1 MDDLLLVHEGWYET
15 VYRPAMEKYLGWN
28 EEQIV
33 AAFGGMKI
41 PAPEPIMAMKD
52 GNAHIS
58 IQGPLSNK
66 GPNILEMLLGFSGTS
81 YRDIQSAVAE
91 ADSKLASNGSIF
103 LEMDTPGGGVSGAKD
118 TFDAIAAV
126 SSHRNV
132 VAVNRGM
139 IASAGMWLASAAN
152 QILAVNPMAMA
163 GSIGIMSRVRKDES
177 SVAIVNTDSPDKA
190 PDAMSDA
197 GKAVMVSL
205 MDDIYGIFVSDILS
219 GRGNKTS
226 ESAIKG
232 TKGRLLVA
240 DKAIAIGLMDGFY
253 GKTELDGADNSN
265 IIGNGTS
272 ENNSADADA
281 RENVKMDEKM
291 KAEIAEMITAAVS
304 SLKPAAQ
311 AEKNVSAEVVAA
323 VRPFLV
329 GGEYPEA
336 VKAIALACLTGEA
349 KIETLK
355 AEAAAFDAKNELEK
369 SEAAK
374 KASELAGQTNSGDP
388 AAMSPDGV
396 IENEAQFQSH
406 MEQYK

>member
-1 MDDLLLVHEGWYET
+1 MDELLLIHEGWYDT

-28 EEQIV
+28 DDQIV

-41 PAPEPIMAMKD
+41 PAPEPIMVMKD

-58 IQGPLSNK
+58 VEGPLSNK
-66 GPNILEMLLGFSGTS
+66 GPNMLEMLLGFSGTS
-81 YRDIQSAVAE
+81 YRDIQASVAE
-91 ADSKLASNGSIF
+91 ADKKLASNGTIF
-103 LEMDTPGGGVSGAKD
+103 LEMNTPGGGVSGAKE

-132 VAVNRGM
+132 VAVNLGM
-139 IASAGMWLASAAN
+139 IASAGMWLASGAN

-163 GSIGIMSRVRKDES
+163 GSIGVMSRVRKDEGS
-177 SVAIVNTDSPDKA
+177 IAIVNTDSPDKA
-190 PDAMSDA
+190 PDATTDS
-197 GKAVMVSL
+197 GKSVMVSL
-205 MDDIYGIFVSDILS
+205 MDDIYGIFVSDIMT
-219 GRGNKTS
+219 GRGNRTS

-240 DKAIAIGLMDGFY
+240 DKAIAIGLMDGFT
-253 GKTELDGADNSN
+253 GKTELDGTDNSN

-304 SLKPAAQ
+304 TLKPAPA
-311 AEKNVSAEVVAA
+311 AEKTVSAEVVAA
-323 VRPFLV
+323 VRPFLA

-336 VKAIALACLTGEA
+336 VKAIALAVLTGEA

-355 AEAAAFDAKNELEK
+355 AEAAAFDAKQELEK

-374 KASELAGQTNSGDP
+374 KASELAGQTNSGNPD
-388 AAMSPDGV
+388 AMSADGM
-396 IENEAQFQSH
+396 IENEAQFQSL
-406 MEQYK
+406 MKEYQ